1 MCGTST
7 SGRPLPPSEGGEVE
21 FGRLRPDEVDAVARL
36 HFTFFGGPAH
46 AHSLARMGPRFL
58 ADVFYR
64 VNLDNPYFFCDV
76 ARHGGRI
83 VAFIVYASDGRRIF
97 RHTLR
102 TRFCSVAAGI
112 LRQAVRDPV
121 GVAGHLLSNLAFVS
135 GTTPPEVAED
145 PGVFL
150 LLGVLPEYRSREFR
164 ERTRVWVAGALW
176 DRMEASLRAAGCP
189 SFWSAPGAH
198 NGPINQ
204 LLETFGAALVARGPV
219 QGIVSNYYRKTLRT
233 QPRAGA

>member
-1 MCGTST
+1 M
-7 SGRPLPPSEGGEVE
+7 RA
-21 FGRLRPDEVDAVARL
+21 DEVDAVARL
-36 HFTFFGGPAH
+36 HVDFFGGPAH

-83 VAFIVYASDGRRIF
+83 VAFSVYASDGRRVF

-102 TRFCSVAAGI
+102 THFAQVAAGI
-112 LRQAVRDPV
+112 VRQAVRDPI
-121 GVAGHLLSNLAFVS
+121 GVAGHLVSNLAFVG
-135 GTTPPEVAED
+135 GTTPPAVVKD
-145 PGVFL
+145 PGIYL
-150 LLGVLPEYRSREFR
+150 LLGVLPEYRGRKFR
-164 ERTRVWVAGALW
+164 ERTGIWVTGALW
-176 DRMEASLRAAGCP
+176 DRMEATLRAAGCP

-204 LLETFGAALVARGPV
+204 LFESFGAVRVAQGRV
-219 QGIVSNYYRKTLRT
+219 QGIISNFYRKTLQPQPGART
-233 QPRAGA
+233 